1 MIEFKKAV
9 AQEDLANIHKLASKI
24 WREYYVD
31 ILIEEQIEYMVKN
44 FQSVEAIDK
53 QIKQGYEYFKILNSN
68 ELVGYFAI
76 AYKDDDKLDKIDKK
90 TKGREMFLSK
100 LYIVKSHR
108 HKGIG
113 KLVVEHLK
121 NTAHLRRISKIWLAV
136 NKNNLDSI
144 NAYKKIGFNVY
155 RESCEEIGY
164 GYLLDDYF
172 MELIVPH

>member
-1 MIEFKKAV
+1 MIEFKKV
-9 AQEDLANIHKLASKI
+9 TTQKDLANIHKLASKI

-31 ILIEEQIEYMVKN
+31 ILIEKQIEYMVKN
-44 FQSVEAIDK
+44 FQSIEAIDK
-53 QIKQGYEYFKILNSN
+53 QIKQGYEYFQIFNSK
-68 ELVGYFAI
+68 ELAGYFAI
-76 AYKDDDKLDKIDKK
+76 AYKNDDKFYKINEK
-90 TKGREMFLSK
+90 TKGRAMFLSK
-100 LYIVKSHR
+100 LYVVKSHR
-108 HKGIG
+108 HKGVG
-113 KLVVEHLK
+113 KSVIEYLK
-121 NTAHLRRISKIWLAV
+121 NIAHLREISKIWLAV